1 MDSYNTF
8 GTFKLYWPKKEKR
21 TNNNDILSNTQNT
34 KEYIKKTRTTSKCA
48 VNSGTSEWKTVPAPF
63 VTPIV

>member
-8 GTFKLYWPKKEKR
+8 GTFKLYFMQSWPKKEKR

-34 KEYIKKTRTTSKCA
+34 KEYEKNHEPHENAR
-48 VNSGTSEWKTVPAPF
+48 
-63 VTPIV
+63 